1 MHPSGISAAQKIIH
15 VNQETKSWR
24 RKKVKGENPSKA
36 VEKAVDTINVE
47 FLIIKW

>member
-36 VEKAVDTINVE
+36 VDTINVE